1 MSGRWRTFTAPNNGL
16 RSRKRS
22 MYSTTTFVVNYTRR
36 CSDTWQWA
44 GKFRKS
50 GKNIGCDWTQIGVQ
64 LRQLFGNVSYWIE
77 HDVYPLD
84 EVATRFHH
92 QLVWI
97 HPFANGNGRH
107 ARLMADLLLRQLGG
121 TNFSWG
127 NSANLVAATEAR
139 KRYIDALRAADLG
152 DYSELIAFVRS

>member
-1 MSGRWRTFTAPNNGL
+1 
-16 RSRKRS
+16 